1 MHRWKDAVEVAM
13 IAFFSLLALAA
24 LIFLLCFLLR

>member
-1 MHRWKDAVEVAM
+1 MHRWKDAGELAL
-13 IAFFSLLALAA
+13 IAFFSMLALAA